1 MKLPFA
7 LLLTIS
13 LARPLAAQVPFDG
26 CVDRRDRPV
35 RGIVDNSLGWA
46 GTAAMLNGESVIY
59 WNAKAVGRSSR
70 TAKIFIYLHECGHH
84 TLGHLWKRAAL
95 RWEMEAECWA
105 VQLMWES
112 GMIQTRRLRALED
125 ELAASRGD
133 ATHLGGEARRQNLR
147 RCIEIKTDP
156 AAWSAALDS
165 LLLASES
172 RFATIRGQGVPS
184 PSSTTGIHE
193 SEVDLP
199 GTYDCEITREHD
211 LRCVVFASR
220 SAERTT
226 ERFGVLV
233 RIIDAWMPP
242 DWTRV
247 DHDTPDGTVLHEHVL
262 TDLTGTPR
270 LRLTATTANRIIFLM
285 HPSEAPLP
293 LETMARR
300 DEPQLETA
308 ATTRI
313 GVPAAD
319 AVPPLSGGMG
329 VRIRV
334 PSLGSKWITARVAR
348 TAGNT
353 PCLLFELPSRDA
365 QGFPQYVFLTSVTA
379 IEADSRMERGP
390 IANLPRAEESDW
402 RPVPM
407 SEARRV
413 DERCRR

>member
-1 MKLPFA
+1 
-7 LLLTIS
+7 
-13 LARPLAAQVPFDG
+13 
-26 CVDRRDRPV
+26 
-35 RGIVDNSLGWA
+35 
-46 GTAAMLNGESVIY
+46 
-59 WNAKAVGRSSR
+59 
-70 TAKIFIYLHECGHH
+70 
-84 TLGHLWKRAAL
+84 
-95 RWEMEAECWA
+95 
-105 VQLMWES
+105 
-112 GMIQTRRLRALED
+112 
-125 ELAASRGD
+125 
-133 ATHLGGEARRQNLR
+133 
-147 RCIEIKTDP
+147 
-156 AAWSAALDS
+156 
-165 LLLASES
+165 
-172 RFATIRGQGVPS
+172 
-184 PSSTTGIHE
+184 
-193 SEVDLP
+193 
-199 GTYDCEITREHD
+199 
-211 LRCVVFASR
+211 
-220 SAERTT
+220 
-226 ERFGVLV
+226 
-233 RIIDAWMPP
+233 
-242 DWTRV
+242 
-247 DHDTPDGTVLHEHVL
+247 
-262 TDLTGTPR
+262 
-270 LRLTATTANRIIFLM
+270 M
-285 HPSEAPLP
+285 HPSEPPLP

-365 QGFPQYVFLTSVTA
+365 QGFPQYVFLASVTA